1 MGGGG
6 DGGGEGEGAMTV
18 NKIGKTE
25 IPEVDFLAAAG
36 ACKAFS

>member
-1 MGGGG
+1 MGESGGGG
-6 DGGGEGEGAMTV
+6 GGGKGAMTL

-36 ACKAFS
+36 ACKAFL